1 MKQVHSQQ
9 GFMLLES
16 LIAILIFSF
25 GVLGMVAI
33 NARSV
38 QALSD
43 AEYRSEASRLA
54 DEIAS
59 QIALGVNRGADRTN
73 PAAVKELI
81 AGSLGGFMYSGTASA
96 ADPGANAV
104 QAILKNK
111 VTTLPGAGGL
121 NQTVAAGGGFN
132 EVTITL
138 RWRAPSD
145 QADRSHVLTTYI
157 N

>member
-1 MKQVHSQQ
+1 MKQAHSQQ

-59 QIALGVNRGADRTN
+59 QIALGVTRGANRT
-73 PAAVKELI
+73 VD
-81 AGSLGGFMYSGTASA
+81 AGSLAGFAYSGTASA
-96 ADPGANAV
+96 ADPATNAV

-111 VTTLPGAGGL
+111 VTTLPGAGAL
-121 NQTVAAGGGFN
+121 PQRVEVLGGFN
-132 EVTITL
+132 EVRITL
-138 RWRAPSD
+138 RWSAPSD
-145 QADRSHVLTTYI
+145 QGNTRSHVLTTYI